1 MVMDKRG
8 CVILPPTNERSS
20 PEPVSHH
27 LSCYFLK
34 EALPDLQTSTAATSL
49 FIPLACFIF
58 HQGTF
63 NTYVIFLVYL
73 LYVLSCKSNK
83 PIDVGDL
90 SVRCSNESPA
100 SRTLPRDLDGP
111 RGCQRERRMSER
123 GKQILYINAHMRNP
137 GKWYRGSYLQS
148 RNRDTGR
155 EKTYGHQ
162 RGKWG

>member
-100 SRTLPRDLDGP
+100 SRTPPRDLDGP

-137 GKWYRGSYLQS
+137 GK
-148 RNRDTGR
+148 
-155 EKTYGHQ
+155 
-162 RGKWG
+162 